1 MTIRDD
7 SDRHNLY
14 LQKLAAGIYNAQV
27 YPSLEAARK
36 AARLLLLDAEE
47 ITSVRE
53 LRRIQAAIDKE
64 VAPLYAAGWSEAS
77 DELAALAL
85 YEASWQVDA
94 ISQYSDK
101 KLKVPARKQVQ
112 SFIAKAVMSLHSGQ
126 RVYAGVW
133 GDFVKANVD
142 DLARQYNGLVVNG
155 YQNKLTVNQIATS
168 IKQSTDGMLANSA
181 QTLARTG
188 MSHYANAA
196 RDAMA
201 EANDDIIIGR
211 VFSATFDN
219 RTTLICRSLDGK
231 FYAKGEKH
239 PVLPLHYGERS
250 SYVFVTDKSEIGQGR
265 KAAIGGNEADD
276 INPNRK
282 LKYRGKKDMDIF
294 DPGPIDAKIT
304 QDQWLRK
311 QPDWFIESALDSKT
325 KAKLFKDGNM
335 SIDKFVDMQGRPI
348 TIARLREL
356 DAEAFKRAGL

>member
-14 LQKLAAGIYNAQV
+14 LQKLAAGIYNTQV

-53 LRRIQAAIDKE
+53 LRRIQTAIDKE

-101 KLKVPARKQVQ
+101 KLRVPARKQVE
-112 SFIAKAVMSLHSGQ
+112 SFIDKAVMSLHSGK
-126 RVYAGVW
+126 RVYSGVW
-133 GDFVKANVD
+133 SEFVSANID
-142 DLARQYNGLVVNG
+142 NLAQQYNGLVVNG
-155 YQNKLTVNQIATS
+155 YQNGLTVNQIARS
-168 IKQSTDGMLANSA
+168 IKQSTDGVLANSA

-188 MSHYANAA
+188 TAHYTNTA

-201 EANDDIIIGR
+201 DQNKDIIIGR

-231 FYAKGEKH
+231 FYAQGEKH

-250 SYVFVTDKSEIGQGR
+250 SYYFVTDKSEIGQGR
-265 KAAIGGNEADD
+265 KAAVGGNDADE
-276 INPNRK
+276 INPRRK
-282 LKYRGKKDMDIF
+282 LKYRGKKDQDIF
-294 DPGPIDAKIT
+294 DPGSIKASTT
-304 QDQWLRK
+304 QDAWLRK
-311 QPDWFIESALDSKT
+311 QPDWFIESALDSKI

-335 SIDKFVDMQGRPI
+335 SIDKFIDMQGRPI
-348 TIARLREL
+348 SIARLREL